1 MKSKSLIPNTL
12 GLTLLLAIP
21 GALWSADEGP
31 VLYKSKCAGCH
42 GSVGEGKTAMKAPA
56 LKGTTL
62 DVDKIVHHITK
73 GEPESKPPHKKGM
86 PGMTEAQ
93 AKAIAEFVKTL
104 K

>member
-1 MKSKSLIPNTL
+1 MNCKSLIPSTL
-12 GLTLLLAIP
+12 GLTLLLAMP
-21 GALWSADEGP
+21 AAVWSADEGP

-42 GSVGEGKTAMKAPA
+42 GSVGEGKPAVKAPE

-62 DVDKIVHHITK
+62 DVEKIIHHITK

-86 PGMTEAQ
+86 PGVTEAQ